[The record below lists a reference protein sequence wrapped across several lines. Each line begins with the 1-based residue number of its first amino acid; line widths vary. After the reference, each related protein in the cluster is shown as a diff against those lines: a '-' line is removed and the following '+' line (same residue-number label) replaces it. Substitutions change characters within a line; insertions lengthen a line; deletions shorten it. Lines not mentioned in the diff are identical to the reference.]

1 MGDEET
7 IDEPV
12 KDMGRLFQDFS
23 QVHVVQIILIVIVA
37 VLVIRVSQNLLP
49 WLADRLPTRWR
60 QPTLVL
66 VPILRLIAIAL
77 GFILIVPR
85 VVDPTFENLITLF
98 GAVGLALGFAFKDY
112 ASSLIAGIVA
122 LYEMPYRP
130 GDWIEVDGTY
140 GEVAN
145 IGARTVDIV
154 TPDDTVVFI
163 PHLKLWTNLIHNA
176 NNGGPNLMCVA
187 EFFLDARHDAA
198 TVKRILY
205 DVALTSPFLQLQQP
219 IVVIVTEK
227 PWGTHYLLRTYPIER
242 RDQFQFLTDL
252 TVRGKDALRKG
263 GFEFT
268 RAGLVPEMN

>member
-7 IDEPV
+7 VEEPV
-12 KDMGRLFQDFS
+12 KDMGGLFQDLS
-23 QVHVVQIILIVIVA
+23 QIHVVQILLIIIIA
-37 VLVIRVSQNLLP
+37 VLIIRVSQKFLP
-49 WLADRLPTRWR
+49 WLAEQLPTQWR

-66 VPILRLIAIAL
+66 VPILRLIVIAL

-85 VVDPTFENLITLF
+85 VVDPTFENLVTLL

-140 GEVAN
+140 GEVVS

-187 EFFLDARHDAA
+187 EFFLDPRHDAS

-227 PWGTHYLLRTYPIER
+227 PWGTHYRLRTYPIER

-252 TVRGKDALRKG
+252 TVRGKDALRKA
-263 GFEFT
+263 GFEFS
-268 RAGLVPEMN
+268 RAGAIPELN